1 MHETGLVRDLVRR
14 ITHAAHEAGA
24 DGVSDVHVWM
34 GALVP
39 FSREHFREHFEE
51 EVRGTPVEG
60 AALHIESSDD
70 VGDANAQHVVLKR
83 VGLRVPSDGQDEP

>member
-1 MHETGLVRDLVRR
+1 MHETGLVRELVRR
-14 ITHAAHEAGA
+14 IAHAVHEAGA
-24 DGVSDVHVWM
+24 NGVSDVHVWM

-39 FSREHFREHFEE
+39 FSLEHFREHFEE

-70 VGDANAQHVVLKR
+70 IDDTNAQHVILKR
-83 VGLRVPSDGQDEP
+83 ISLRVPPDEQDGP

>member
-1 MHETGLVRDLVRR
+1 MHETGLVRDLVQK
-14 ITHAAHEAGA
+14 IAHAAREAGA

-39 FSREHFREHFEE
+39 FSEAHFRDHFEE

-60 AALHIESSDD
+60 AVLHVESSDD
-70 VGDANAQHVVLKR
+70 IEDENAQHVMLKR
-83 VGLRVPSDGQDEP
+83 FRLHLPDKKRHA